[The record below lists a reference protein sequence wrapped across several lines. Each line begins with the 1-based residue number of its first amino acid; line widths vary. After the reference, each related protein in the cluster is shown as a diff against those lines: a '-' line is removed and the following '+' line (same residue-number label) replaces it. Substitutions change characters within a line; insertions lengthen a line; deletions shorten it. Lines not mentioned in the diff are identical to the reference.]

1 MCIMLLL
8 GDEIFV
14 LFCVVEAS
22 RNVGPMILP
31 MQHQCKLTLATCNQ
45 SVPVL
50 LVVIISVLYVNQS
63 KYLLHVT
70 FVSLVGNAYIHV
82 YCDQFVV
89 FSFGVQWVFF
99 YSSH

>member
-22 RNVGPMILP
+22 RNVGPMILL

-50 LVVIISVLYVNQS
+50 LVVNQCYV
-63 KYLLHVT
+63 
-70 FVSLVGNAYIHV
+70 
-82 YCDQFVV
+82 C
-89 FSFGVQWVFF
+89 
-99 YSSH
+99 